1 MTKNSFRLLRI
12 GTAGWSYKDWIGPF
26 YHQPQSRD
34 YDWLEFY
41 SQYFNC
47 VEVNSTYY
55 TYVSPSTVRGWVNKV
70 SHRDE
75 FLFTIKLHQD
85 FTHKRK
91 FTTENIKDFSKNL
104 EILAK
109 ANRLGGVLIQFPYSF
124 AFTTETALYVQKLSE
139 IFQEYN
145 KFVEV
150 RHKSWS
156 NPEVY
161 QFFNQLDLTFCTIDQ
176 PQIGEAIQFNPV
188 ITNQRAYLRF
198 HGRNKEAW
206 LNSIR
211 SFGKEK
217 PAENPDEAY
226 KQQSLRYD
234 YLYSPGELI
243 EISQKIKEI
252 YDKLKEVFVIMNNHP
267 QGKGVANAFELI
279 HLLNERMKV
288 KIPGTMLNAYPRLQ
302 KIAEVGKE

>member
-1 MTKNSFRLLRI
+1 MTNSTPQLYI

-26 YHQPQSRD
+26 YHQQQSRD

-55 TYVSPSTVRGWVNKV
+55 TYVSPSTVRGWVRKV
-70 SHRDE
+70 ETRDE
-75 FLFTIKLHQD
+75 FFFTIKLHQD

-91 FTTENIKDFSKNL
+91 FTEENVDAFTKNL

-109 ANRLGGVLIQFPYSF
+109 ANRLGGILIQFPYSF
-124 AFTTETALYVQKLSE
+124 AFSDITAEYLQKLSE
-139 IFQEYN
+139 IFYNYN

-150 RHKSWS
+150 RHKSWNNS
-156 NPEVY
+156 NVY
-161 QFFNQLDLTFCTIDQ
+161 KFFRDNNLTFCTIDQ
-176 PQIGEAIQFNPV
+176 PQIGEAIPFEPV
-188 ITNQRAYLRF
+188 ITNDKAYIRF
-198 HGRNKEAW
+198 HGRNTEAW

-211 SFGKEK
+211 TFGKEK
-217 PAENPDEAY
+217 PSDNPDEAY

-243 EISQKIKEI
+243 EISQKVKEI
-252 YDKLKEVFVIMNNHP
+252 FDKVKEVFIIMNNHP

-279 HLLNERMKV
+279 HLLKEKMKV
-288 KIPGTMLNAYPRLQ
+288 KIPDTMLKAFPRLE
-302 KIAEVGKE
+302 KIKA